1 MTSFVCCYCYKSYD
15 NCKSFSNHMC
25 KCNNENDNEGNGT
38 DDNCNVA
45 DDVIND
51 ELDFQWL

>member
-1 MTSFVCCYCYKSYD
+1 LFVVTVIKVMITM
-15 NCKSFSNHMC
+15 H
-25 KCNNENDNEGNGT
+25 KCDNENDNEGNGT